1 MKSRNPFDD
10 KPAGIAGPLWIIAA
24 IFSFLFIFGSLETI
38 QSRAGWGPDDQLRM
52 VQIRDFLNGQ
62 SWFDWTQYRMNAPDG
77 APMHWS
83 RLIELPIA
91 FLILIFTP
99 IFGQDIAEMIA
110 GTAIPLIGL
119 ALTSYMIGRVALS
132 LWNRQAAIFAIIMTW
147 INPAIAFQFRPMRI
161 DHHGWQ
167 IMLAS
172 LALWSMFWPSKKSG
186 GIALGAALAFWLHI
200 SLEGLPITAAFFIL
214 LGWRWII
221 EKAHGQRLIW
231 TITSFTIVSF
241 ALYIITQGLP
251 AGAASYCD
259 SISPPY
265 LAATA
270 AAAAIMLI
278 AINSTPE
285 KRWMRFLSAALA
297 GASALAIMLYIA
309 PQCSGGAFAQLD
321 PLVHDYWYVNVSEG
335 LPLWYQKLQA
345 ILLSAA
351 IPCIGIIA
359 MFLITPKIAYSAR
372 GNLYMMGFFLLYAA
386 LLSCFVFRTITVANA
401 FALPLVAIILSQ
413 IFDGYRRSPYPAKRI
428 GLIMT
433 MLAIAVSGPFLSALA
448 APFVNVEN
456 DKQAE
461 KPIADAAL
469 SIPCKS
475 AQGLAALNKLPA
487 PANIMAPFNLGTLI
501 LLNSD
506 HHIIAS
512 SHHRNEAAM
521 RDQIA
526 AMIGSPDDA
535 IATIKKRKIDYIVTC
550 PTTQEWGNYQS
561 KHKGSLADVILQNK
575 PPKWL
580 KAVEH
585 DGDLM
590 IWRVD
595 FNTP

>member
-1 MKSRNPFDD
+1 MKNRNPFDET
-10 KPAGIAGPLWIIAA
+10 PAGIAGPVWIIAVL
-24 IFSFLFIFGSLETI
+24 FSLLFIFGSLGII

-91 FLILIFTP
+91 FLIMILSP
-99 IFGQDIAEMIA
+99 IFGQNIAEMIA
-110 GTAIPLIGL
+110 GTLIPLLGL
-119 ALTSYMIGRVALS
+119 TLTSYMLGRVALS

-167 IMLAS
+167 IMLAT
-172 LALWSMFWPSKKSG
+172 LALWSMFWPSKKRG
-186 GIALGAALAFWLHI
+186 GIALGSALAIWLHI

-231 TITSFTIVSF
+231 TITSFTITTF

-251 AGAASYCD
+251 IGAATYCD

-270 AAAAIMLI
+270 VAGAIMLV
-278 AINSTPE
+278 AINSTPD
-285 KRWMRFLSAALA
+285 KRWVRFLSAAFA
-297 GASALAIMLYIA
+297 GASALALLLYLA

-335 LPLWYQKLQA
+335 LPLWHQKLNA

-351 IPCIGIIA
+351 IPIIA
-359 MFLITPKIAYSAR
+359 IIAIFTLVPKMAYSAR
-372 GNLYMMGFFLLYAA
+372 SKLYMIGFFLIYAA

-401 FALPLVAIILSQ
+401 FAIPLVAIILAQ
-413 IFDGYRRSPYPAKRI
+413 FFDAYRRSPYPVKRMSLVI
-428 GLIMT
+428 A
-433 MLAIAVSGPFLSALA
+433 MLTIATSGPLLSALSSFILPSNSNNTA
-448 APFVNVEN
+448 
-456 DKQAE
+456 Q
-461 KPIADAAL
+461 PITNE
-469 SIPCKS
+469 SSIIPCKS
-475 AQGLAALNKLPA
+475 TQGLAALNSLAA
-487 PANIMAPFNLGTLI
+487 PSNIMAPFNLGTLI

-512 SHHRNEAAM
+512 SHHRNETAM
-521 RDQIA
+521 RDQIS
-526 AMIGSPDDA
+526 AMIGKPDDA
-535 IATIKKRKIDYIVTC
+535 IAIIKKRKIDYIVTC
-550 PTTQEWGNYQS
+550 PLTQEWGNYQS

-575 PPKWL
+575 PPIWL

-595 FNTP
+595 LSKP

>member
-10 KPAGIAGPLWIIAA
+10 KSAGIAGPLWIIAA
-24 IFSFLFIFGSLETI
+24 IFSFLFIFGCLETI

-172 LALWSMFWPSKKSG
+172 LALWSMFWPSKKRG

-241 ALYIITQGLP
+241 ALYIVTQGLP
-251 AGAASYCD
+251 VGAASYCD

-270 AAAAIMLI
+270 TAAAIR
-278 AINSTPE
+278 P
-285 KRWMRFLSAALA
+285 AAP
-297 GASALAIMLYIA
+297 A
-309 PQCSGGAFAQLD
+309 P
-321 PLVHDYWYVNVSEG
+321 
-335 LPLWYQKLQA
+335 
-345 ILLSAA
+345 
-351 IPCIGIIA
+351 
-359 MFLITPKIAYSAR
+359 
-372 GNLYMMGFFLLYAA
+372 
-386 LLSCFVFRTITVANA
+386 
-401 FALPLVAIILSQ
+401 
-413 IFDGYRRSPYPAKRI
+413 
-428 GLIMT
+428 IMT
-433 MLAIAVSGPFLSALA
+433 MSGSWIFWIVSFT
-448 APFVNVEN
+448 
-456 DKQAE
+456 
-461 KPIADAAL
+461 
-469 SIPCKS
+469 
-475 AQGLAALNKLPA
+475 AQRLGEPDLCR
-487 PANIMAPFNLGTLI
+487 NL
-501 LLNSD
+501 
-506 HHIIAS
+506 
-512 SHHRNEAAM
+512 R
-521 RDQIA
+521 
-526 AMIGSPDDA
+526 
-535 IATIKKRKIDYIVTC
+535 
-550 PTTQEWGNYQS
+550 
-561 KHKGSLADVILQNK
+561 
-575 PPKWL
+575 
-580 KAVEH
+580 
-585 DGDLM
+585 
-590 IWRVD
+590 
-595 FNTP
+595 